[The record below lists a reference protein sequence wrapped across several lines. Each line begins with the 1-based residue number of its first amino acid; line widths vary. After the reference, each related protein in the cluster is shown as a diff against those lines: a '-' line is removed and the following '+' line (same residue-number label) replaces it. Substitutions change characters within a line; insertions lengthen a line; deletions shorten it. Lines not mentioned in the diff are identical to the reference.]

1 MAAVIALVDGP
12 LSDHEALVMYATA
25 VAGAEHTSLARLTG
39 LTGLTDT
46 DVQAAVAQLTR
57 RGLLSHP
64 AGVAKR
70 PAAPPSQPPAA

>member
-1 MAAVIALVDGP
+1 VDGP

-25 VAGAEHTSLARLTG
+25 VAGAEHITLAR

-64 AGVAKR
+64 AGAAKH
-70 PAAPPSQPPAA
+70 PAAPPPQLPAA

>member
-1 MAAVIALVDGP
+1 MARVVVLVDGP

-25 VAGAEHTSLARLTG
+25 VAGVEHTSLAS

-57 RGLLSHP
+57 RGLLSHL
-64 AGVAKR
+64 AGAAKR
-70 PAAPPSQPPAA
+70 PAEHPLQPPAA

>member
-1 MAAVIALVDGP
+1 MATVVDLVAGP

-25 VAGAEHTSLARLTG
+25 VAGAEHTSLAS

-57 RGLLSHP
+57 RGLLGHP
-64 AGVAKR
+64 AGAAKR
-70 PAAPPSQPPAA
+70 PAAHPLQPPAA